1 MSRWDEPA
9 PGEREGEDR
18 TWEIVRDAYEERIRL
33 PRRRDWRPIAIA
45 VAAAVVIAGAVTPP
59 GQAVFGSLRDAVR
72 GERNAAPALLSLP
85 APHSRLLVQS
95 AAGTWVVQSDGSKR
109 LLRGYR
115 NSTWSPHGLYVAAV
129 RGNELRALEPNG
141 AVHWSIGRMGVIRDP
156 RWSFDGYRI
165 AYFAGPTLRVIN
177 GDGTRDHG
185 LSRDARPGVAAWQPA
200 SHALAYV
207 NRAGNI
213 VIRDVDRPAH
223 VAVIRTH
230 LIPRQLEWT
239 HDGRLLVGTGSH
251 TIGVFASRG
260 SQQRRIDT
268 VSATIETAAVSPDG
282 RRLAFIETQGD
293 QSSLEVTGT
302 VTGPVREIFKGA
314 GIFTNVVWAPNG
326 HSLLLDW
333 SSANQWLFIHS
344 LPVEKVDA
352 VSNIRAN
359 FGREPL
365 LVGWC
370 CP

>member
-1 MSRWDEPA
+1 MSRWDDPA
-9 PGEREGEDR
+9 PGERESEDR
-18 TWEIVRDAYEERIRL
+18 TWEVVRDAYEERIRL
-33 PRRRDWRPIAIA
+33 PRKRDRRPIAIA
-45 VAAAVVIAGAVTPP
+45 VVAAVVVAGAVTSP
-59 GQAVFGSLRDAVR
+59 GHAVFGSLRDAVR

-95 AAGTWVVQSDGSKR
+95 DAGTWVVQSDGSKR

-115 NSTWSPHGLYVAAV
+115 NSSWSPHGLYVAAV

-165 AYFAGPTLRVIN
+165 AYFTGSTLRVIN
-177 GDGTRDHG
+177 GDGTRDHA

-200 SHALAYV
+200 SHALTYV

-223 VAVIRTH
+223 VTVIRTH
-230 LIPRQLEWT
+230 VIPRQLEWT
-239 HDGRLLVGTGSH
+239 RDGRLLVATGSH
-251 TIGVFASRG
+251 TIGVFAPHG
-260 SQQRRIDT
+260 SQLRRIDIGR
-268 VSATIETAAVSPDG
+268 ATIETAAVSPDG
-282 RRLAFIETQGD
+282 THLAFIETQED
-293 QSSLEVTGT
+293 QSSLKVTGT
-302 VTGPVREIFKGA
+302 VTGQAREIFKGA

-326 HSLLLDW
+326 QSLLLDW

-344 LPVEKVDA
+344 LPVKKVDA

-359 FGREPL
+359 FGQEPSL
-365 LVGWC
+365 AGWC